1 MFTRKGADLFLDK
14 VITLKEALCGFTFK
28 IKWLGGNVINVAT
41 LPGEVISDG
50 QVKMIRGKGMPF
62 FEDEI
67 SHGNLFIKIEV
78 KMPPRNFIKGK

>member
-1 MFTRKGADLFLDK
+1 VLAGDLVVRFKIKKHKMFTRKGADLFLDK

-50 QVKMIRGKGMPF
+50 
-62 FEDEI
+62 
-67 SHGNLFIKIEV
+67 
-78 KMPPRNFIKGK
+78 